1 MRSSDNKEKEE
12 GAKDSGRSFLRLIN
26 DMDAIAKIH
35 EFEKFGSIL
44 GLERMTSLMHE
55 LGDPQDQLKCI
66 HVAGTNGK
74 GSVCKYIYEV
84 LEAQGYRT
92 GLYTSP
98 FLEVFN
104 ERIELDHEFIS
115 DEDLQTYTDRVLEK
129 VRVLT
134 DRGEDSPTEFEVITA
149 VAFLYF
155 KEKEADYVV
164 LEVGLGGI
172 GDSTNLIK
180 EPLVSVIT
188 SISFDHTDR
197 LGNTLAEIA
206 GNKAGIIKSDCPAV
220 TSARAPEALEVF
232 REKAKE
238 CNAEL
243 YETADTE
250 AEIVFESL
258 SGTVF
263 DVTLGAKYYGLKISM
278 IGEHQIENAICA
290 LKAIEVLQDERETV
304 ISIDA
309 IYEGLSKAKQIG
321 RFEIMSEDPLVIIDG
336 AHNPDGARTLRE
348 GYDKLLKGKKL
359 LMLTGMLADKDTSHI
374 IGEFRE
380 IAEDFIATEPENPRK
395 LSAEELKDL
404 LEKQGGR
411 AEAYADNK
419 AALERAY
426 ELSDKYDGII
436 CAGSLYLIGKLRT
449 LIRKRLES

>member
-1 MRSSDNKEKEE
+1 
-12 GAKDSGRSFLRLIN
+12 
-26 DMDAIAKIH
+26 MDAIAKIH

-55 LGDPQDQLKCI
+55 LGDPQDDLKCI

-74 GSVCKYIYEV
+74 GSVCKYVYEI

-129 VRVLT
+129 VKVLT

-155 KEKEADYVV
+155 KEKKADYVV

-206 GNKAGIIKSDCPAV
+206 GNKAGIIKP
-220 TSARAPEALEVF
+220 
-232 REKAKE
+232 
-238 CNAEL
+238 
-243 YETADTE
+243 
-250 AEIVFESL
+250 
-258 SGTVF
+258 
-263 DVTLGAKYYGLKISM
+263 
-278 IGEHQIENAICA
+278 
-290 LKAIEVLQDERETV
+290 
-304 ISIDA
+304 
-309 IYEGLSKAKQIG
+309 
-321 RFEIMSEDPLVIIDG
+321 
-336 AHNPDGARTLRE
+336 
-348 GYDKLLKGKKL
+348 
-359 LMLTGMLADKDTSHI
+359 
-374 IGEFRE
+374 
-380 IAEDFIATEPENPRK
+380 
-395 LSAEELKDL
+395 
-404 LEKQGGR
+404 
-411 AEAYADNK
+411 
-419 AALERAY
+419 
-426 ELSDKYDGII
+426 
-436 CAGSLYLIGKLRT
+436 
-449 LIRKRLES
+449 

>member
-1 MRSSDNKEKEE
+1 M
-12 GAKDSGRSFLRLIN
+12 RLIN

-55 LGDPQDQLKCI
+55 LGDPQDDLKCI

-74 GSVCKYIYEV
+74 GSVCKYVYEI

-129 VRVLT
+129 VKVLT

-155 KEKEADYVV
+155 KEKKADYVV

-206 GNKAGIIKSDCPAV
+206 GNKAGIIKPGCPVV
-220 TSARAPEALEVF
+220 TSAKADEALEVI
-232 REKAKE
+232 REKAEE
-238 CNAEL
+238 CGSEL
-243 YETADTE
+243 YETRDIK
-250 AEIVFESL
+250 AEIVNESL
-258 SGTVF
+258 SGTSF
-263 DVTLGAKYYGLKISM
+263 DVTLGAKYIGLVISM
-278 IGEHQIENAICA
+278 NGEHQIENAVCA
-290 LKAIEVLQDERETV
+290 LKAIEVLQDERE
-304 ISIDA
+304 IEIGIDA
-309 IYEGLSKAKQIG
+309 IYDGLKKAKQIG
-321 RFEIMSEDPLVIIDG
+321 RFEVMSNDPLVIIDG

-348 GYDKLLKGKKL
+348 GYEKLLQGKKL
-359 LMLTGMLADKDTSHI
+359 LMLTGMLRDKDTEHI
-374 IGEFRE
+374 IGEFRK
-380 IAEDFIATEPENPRK
+380 IADDFIATEPDNPRK
-395 LSAEELKDL
+395 LSAEELKEL

-419 AALERAY
+419 EALERAY
-426 ELSDKYDGII
+426 ELADGYDGII

-449 LIRKRLES
+449 LIRKRNNTL

>member
-1 MRSSDNKEKEE
+1 M
-12 GAKDSGRSFLRLIN
+12 RLIN

-55 LGDPQDQLKCI
+55 LGDPQDELKCI

-129 VRVLT
+129 VKVLT

-155 KEKEADYVV
+155 KEKNADYVV

-206 GNKAGIIKSDCPAV
+206 GNKAGIIKSGCPVV
-220 TSARAPEALEVF
+220 TSARDDEALEVI
-232 REKAKE
+232 REKAQE
-238 CNAEL
+238 CGSEI
-243 YETADTE
+243 YETRDIT
-250 AEIVFESL
+250 AEIVNESL
-258 SGTVF
+258 SGTSF
-263 DVTLGAKYYGLKISM
+263 DITLGAQYYGLQISM
-278 IGEHQIENAICA
+278 IGEHQIENSACA
-290 LKAIEVLQDERETV
+290 LKAIEVLQDERE
-304 ISIDA
+304 IEIGIDA
-309 IYEGLSKAKQIG
+309 IYEGLKKAKQIG
-321 RFEIMSEDPLVIIDG
+321 RFEVMSDDPLVIIDG

-348 GYDKLLKGKKL
+348 GYEKLLKGKNL
-359 LMLTGMLADKDTSHI
+359 IMVTGMLRDKDTEHI
-374 IGEFRE
+374 IGEFRK
-380 IAEDFIATEPENPRK
+380 IAGSFIATEPDNPRK
-395 LSAEELKDL
+395 LSADELKEL
-404 LEKQGGR
+404 LIKQGGR
-411 AEAYADNK
+411 AEAYEDNK

-426 ELSDKYDGII
+426 ELAVDYDGII

-449 LIRKRLES
+449 LIRNRNK

>member
-1 MRSSDNKEKEE
+1 
-12 GAKDSGRSFLRLIN
+12 
-26 DMDAIAKIH
+26 MDAIAKIH

-55 LGDPQDQLKCI
+55 LGDPQDELKCI

-129 VRVLT
+129 VKVLT

-155 KEKEADYVV
+155 KEKNADYVV

-206 GNKAGIIKSDCPAV
+206 GNKAGIIKPGCPVV
-220 TSARAPEALEVF
+220 TSARDDEALEVI
-232 REKAKE
+232 REKARE
-238 CNAEL
+238 CGSEI
-243 YETADTE
+243 YETRDIT
-250 AEIVFESL
+250 AEIVNESL
-258 SGTVF
+258 SGTSF
-263 DVTLGAKYYGLKISM
+263 DITLGAQYYGLQISM
-278 IGEHQIENAICA
+278 IGEHQIENSACA
-290 LKAIEVLQDERETV
+290 LKAIEVLQDERE
-304 ISIDA
+304 IEIGIDA
-309 IYEGLSKAKQIG
+309 IYEGLKKAKQIG
-321 RFEIMSEDPLVIIDG
+321 RFEVMSYDPLVIIDG

-348 GYDKLLKGKKL
+348 GYEKLLKGKNL
-359 LMLTGMLADKDTSHI
+359 IMVTGMLRDKDTEHI
-374 IGEFRE
+374 IGEFRK
-380 IAEDFIATEPENPRK
+380 IAESFIATEPDNPRK
-395 LSAEELKDL
+395 LSADELKEL
-404 LEKQGGR
+404 LIKQGGR
-411 AEAYADNK
+411 AEAYEDNK

-426 ELSDKYDGII
+426 ELAVDYDGII

-449 LIRKRLES
+449 LIRNRNNNL

>member
-1 MRSSDNKEKEE
+1 
-12 GAKDSGRSFLRLIN
+12 
-26 DMDAIAKIH
+26 MDAIAKIH

-55 LGDPQDQLKCI
+55 LGDPQDELRCI

-129 VRVLT
+129 VKVLT

-155 KEKEADYVV
+155 KEKNADYVV

-206 GNKAGIIKSDCPAV
+206 GNKAGIIKPGCPVV
-220 TSARAPEALEVF
+220 TSARDDEALEVI
-232 REKAKE
+232 REKARE
-238 CNAEL
+238 CGSEI
-243 YETADTE
+243 YETRDIT
-250 AEIVFESL
+250 AEIVNESL
-258 SGTVF
+258 SGTSF
-263 DVTLGAKYYGLKISM
+263 DITLGAQYYGLQISM
-278 IGEHQIENAICA
+278 IGEHQIENSACA
-290 LKAIEVLQDERETV
+290 LKAIEVLQDERE
-304 ISIDA
+304 IEIGIDA
-309 IYEGLSKAKQIG
+309 IYEGLKKAKQIG
-321 RFEIMSEDPLVIIDG
+321 RFEVMSDDPLVIIDG

-348 GYDKLLKGKKL
+348 GYEKLLKGKNL
-359 LMLTGMLADKDTSHI
+359 IMVTGMLRDKDTEHI
-374 IGEFRE
+374 IGEFRK
-380 IAEDFIATEPENPRK
+380 IAESFIATEPDNPRK
-395 LSAEELKDL
+395 LSADELKEL
-404 LEKQGGR
+404 LIKQGGR
-411 AEAYADNK
+411 AEAYEDNK

-426 ELSDKYDGII
+426 ELAVDYDGII

-449 LIRKRLES
+449 LIRNRNNNL

>member
-1 MRSSDNKEKEE
+1 M
-12 GAKDSGRSFLRLIN
+12 RLIN

-55 LGDPQDQLKCI
+55 LGDPQDELKCI

-129 VRVLT
+129 VKVLT

-155 KEKEADYVV
+155 KEKNADYVV

-206 GNKAGIIKSDCPAV
+206 GNKAGIIKPGCPVV
-220 TSARAPEALEVF
+220 TSARDDEALEVI
-232 REKAKE
+232 REKARE
-238 CNAEL
+238 CGSEI
-243 YETADTE
+243 YETRDIK
-250 AEIVFESL
+250 AEIVNESL
-258 SGTVF
+258 SGTSF
-263 DVTLGAKYYGLKISM
+263 DITLGAQYYGLQISM
-278 IGEHQIENAICA
+278 IGEHQIENSACA
-290 LKAIEVLQDERETV
+290 LKAIEVLQDERE
-304 ISIDA
+304 IEIGIDA
-309 IYEGLSKAKQIG
+309 IYEGLKKAKQIG
-321 RFEIMSEDPLVIIDG
+321 RFEVMSYDPLVIIDG

-348 GYDKLLKGKKL
+348 GYEKLLNGKNL
-359 LMLTGMLADKDTSHI
+359 LMVTGMLRDKDTEHI
-374 IGEFRE
+374 IGEFRK
-380 IAEDFIATEPENPRK
+380 IAGSFIATEPDNPRK
-395 LSAEELKDL
+395 LSADELKEL
-404 LEKQGGR
+404 LIKQGGR
-411 AEAYADNK
+411 AEAYEDNK

-426 ELSDKYDGII
+426 ELAVDYDGII

-449 LIRKRLES
+449 LIRNRNK

>member
-1 MRSSDNKEKEE
+1 
-12 GAKDSGRSFLRLIN
+12 
-26 DMDAIAKIH
+26 MDAISKIY

-55 LGDPQDQLKCI
+55 LGDPQDELRCI

-74 GSVCKYIYEV
+74 GSVCKYLYEI

-155 KEKEADYVV
+155 KEKKADYVV

-180 EPLVSVIT
+180 EPVVSVIT

-206 GNKAGIIKSDCPAV
+206 MNKAGIIKPGCPVV
-220 TSARAPEALEVF
+220 TSARSEEALEVI
-232 REKAKE
+232 RKKAEE
-238 CNAEL
+238 CGSEL
-243 YETADTE
+243 SETAGITAD
-250 AEIVFESL
+250 IVKEDL

-263 DVTLGAKYYGLKISM
+263 DVTCGARYLGLKISM
-278 IGEHQIENAICA
+278 LGDHQIENAVCA
-290 LKAIEVLQDERETV
+290 LKAAEAMEDEGVE
-304 ISIDA
+304 IGIDA
-309 IYEGLSKAKQIG
+309 IYAGLEKAKQIG
-321 RFEIMSEDPLVIIDG
+321 RFEVISHDPLVIIDG

-348 GYDKLLKGKKL
+348 GYEKLLPGKKL
-359 LMLTGMLADKDTSHI
+359 LMLTGMLKDKDTEHI
-374 IGEFRE
+374 IGEFRK
-380 IAEDFIATEPENPRK
+380 IAEDFVATEPVNPRK
-395 LSAEELKDL
+395 LDAADLAELIAGT
-404 LEKQGGR
+404 GGKCTY
-411 AEAYADNK
+411 YADNGEALE
-419 AALERAY
+419 AALGMVGE
-426 ELSDKYDGII
+426 YDGLI
-436 CAGSLYLIGKLRT
+436 CAGSLYLIGTLRT
-449 LIRKRLES
+449 LLRKHFEI